1 MSSAKN
7 YNFILIP
14 QSEFTTG
21 KGIGKI
27 SENSWMIFQN
37 LSLPCILRKHEPHS
51 GSLMPYPRRLG
62 TQWPW
67 GSWKALHEACC
78 RAGSFQNN
86 KVGMQV
92 LLWSHLF
99 IGKFEKMVI
108 SWQTILK
115 GHRGFPWWPL
125 YVRAITLLSR
135 RSAGEHEGTWCSDRK
150 K

>member
-1 MSSAKN
+1 MSSAKRLQFYLN
-7 YNFILIP
+7 SPEWVYNRKRDRQNFRKFLDD
-14 QSEFTTG
+14 FF
-21 KGIGKI
+21 KI
-27 SENSWMIFQN
+27 C
-37 LSLPCILRKHEPHS
+37 LPCILRKHELHS
-51 GSLMPYPRRLG
+51 GSLMLYPRRLG

-67 GSWKALHEACC
+67 GSWQALHEACC

-92 LLWSHLF
+92 LLWWHLC

-115 GHRGFPWWPL
+115 GHRGFPWWPS
-125 YVRAITLLSR
+125 YVRSITLLLREVLGSMK
-135 RSAGEHEGTWCSDRK
+135 AHWCSDRK